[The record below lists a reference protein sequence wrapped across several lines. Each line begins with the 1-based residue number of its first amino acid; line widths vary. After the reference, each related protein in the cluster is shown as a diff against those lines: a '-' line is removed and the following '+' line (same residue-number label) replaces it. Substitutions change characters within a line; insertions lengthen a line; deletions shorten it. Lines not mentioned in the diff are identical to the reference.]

1 MNQYAMNFTNKHKLY
16 FNVVLLLIFIFRFV
30 QKILLGYKSLDF
42 NYFRIV
48 FNAIIIIALIVNII
62 KYFKLKEE

>member
-1 MNQYAMNFTNKHKLY
+1 MNFTYKHKLY

-30 QKILLGYKSLDF
+30 QKIFLGYKLLDF

-62 KYFKLKEE
+62 KYYKLKEE

>member
-1 MNQYAMNFTNKHKLY
+1 MNFTNKHKLY

-30 QKILLGYKSLDF
+30 QKIFLGYKLLDF

-62 KYFKLKEE
+62 KYYKLKEE

>member
-1 MNQYAMNFTNKHKLY
+1 MNFTNKQKLY
-16 FNVVLLLIFIFRFV
+16 FSVVLLLIFNFRFV
-30 QKILLGYKSLDF
+30 QKIFLGYKLHDF

-62 KYFKLKEE
+62 KYYKLKEE

>member
-1 MNQYAMNFTNKHKLY
+1 MNFTNKHKLY

-30 QKILLGYKSLDF
+30 QKIFLGYKLLDF

-48 FNAIIIIALIVNII
+48 FNAIIIIALMVNII
-62 KYFKLKEE
+62 KYYKLKEE

>member
-1 MNQYAMNFTNKHKLY
+1 MNFTNKHKLY
-16 FNVVLLLIFIFRFV
+16 FSVVLLLIFIFRFV
-30 QKILLGYKSLDF
+30 QKIFLGYKLLDF

-62 KYFKLKEE
+62 KYYKLKEE